1 MPSPGRI
8 NPPSALGLLA
18 HAVDALER
26 PNLTPVVASQ
36 SLLSN
41 NARPANFEIELHGDD
56 APPRS
61 ITPGLD
67 PDIAA
72 MFGNE
77 KAKTSKKRSR
87 KRLSDDA
94 KIDSAFVALE
104 GLRAIRKLI
113 VAGVTS
119 LNDYPDPIINP
130 PSVLGLL
137 VHAVDALEQRNSTPV
152 DAIQPPPSNNT
163 QPDELKIFK
172 LNFVRPPPPAA
183 VALP

>member
-1 MPSPGRI
+1 MPSPGHI

-36 SLLSN
+36 SLPSN

-77 KAKTSKKRSR
+77 KAKTSKKEAASVSAMTQRLILLSSRWKVCARSG
-87 KRLSDDA
+87 S
-94 KIDSAFVALE
+94 
-104 GLRAIRKLI
+104 
-113 VAGVTS
+113 
-119 LNDYPDPIINP
+119 
-130 PSVLGLL
+130 
-137 VHAVDALEQRNSTPV
+137 
-152 DAIQPPPSNNT
+152 
-163 QPDELKIFK
+163 
-172 LNFVRPPPPAA
+172 
-183 VALP
+183 